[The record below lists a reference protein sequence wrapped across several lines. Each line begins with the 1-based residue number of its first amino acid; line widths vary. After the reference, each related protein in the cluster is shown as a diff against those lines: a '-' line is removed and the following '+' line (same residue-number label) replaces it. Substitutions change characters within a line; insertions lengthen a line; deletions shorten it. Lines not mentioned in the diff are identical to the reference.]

1 MEIRIQIIHKMTS
14 VEQVT
19 KNYLKFIE
27 SLLSEPAKY
36 PNAYLD
42 VEEKVIRF
50 LAKNHAEG
58 YVTSMM
64 TVSRNLIKIKLNHMS
79 GSIFYIKKNDTY
91 HISIY
96 IGESLI
102 ESGAVISYFYVH
114 GNKGISFWN
123 GINFKNLKNEIEL
136 EINILKNVKY
146 QKVLFKDIEQSCPN
160 ELFKNFD
167 LFCDGKVICSDG
179 EVKVSRILLSM
190 RTNFFLVYFT
200 KYTTDCNIK
209 VNFPKIL
216 FEIYIEYLILQ
227 ILPEDILINISELI
241 EFGNYIGDIEF
252 VKYVYHHV
260 WNKIEDSEKKVL
272 NDLIEM
278 YHLTSNRR
286 L

>member
-14 VEQVT
+14 IEQVT

-36 PNAYLD
+36 PSHHLD

-50 LAKNHAEG
+50 LAVNHVEG
-58 YVTSMM
+58 DVALMM
-64 TVSRNLIKIKLNHMS
+64 TVARNDIKIKLNHMS
-79 GSIFYIKKNDTY
+79 GSIFYIKDNDTY

-102 ESGAVISYFYVH
+102 ESGAVISYFYVR

-123 GINFKNLKNEIEL
+123 GINFKNLKNQIQL
-136 EINILKNVKY
+136 EINIIKNVKY
-146 QKVLFKDIEQSCPN
+146 RKVVFKEIEQSCSK
-160 ELFKNFD
+160 EVFKNFH
-167 LFCDGKVICSDG
+167 LFSDGKIICSNG

-200 KYTTDCNIK
+200 KYTTDSSIK
-209 VNFPKIL
+209 LNFPKIF

-227 ILPEDILINISELI
+227 TLPEDTLVNISELI

-252 VKYVYHHV
+252 VKYLYHHV
-260 WNKIEDSEKKVL
+260 WDKIEDSEKKIL
-272 NDLIEM
+272 NDLMEM
-278 YHLTSNRR
+278 YHLTSNQR